1 MYFSLQ
7 KFTYLS
13 VILLL
18 LNGCDHQTSHYHQ
31 LPPYAD
37 DDTYSM
43 NENISFRA
51 TVATNDT
58 PSSNGEN
65 DWHILKNP
73 LHGTITMEKNGSFT
87 YSPHSNYYGTDHF
100 LYAISDKFG
109 QSNNATVTLNIKPV
123 LFRIK
128 VKTDNP
134 GSSSY
139 VEFQISVFNNGYNYN
154 YNIDCNNDGKY
165 ESMGEDGSYICE
177 YDTAGEYTIAIGGT
191 FPQFQNGYDN
201 KKILSVESW
210 GTQVWKSFEDAFAI
224 CSNLIL
230 NAPDRPNLS
239 QVTNMDGMFYG
250 ATAFNQ
256 PIGDWNV
263 SNVTSMN
270 GMFFGASTFN
280 QPLEKWDVSHVT
292 TMDGMFLRAVSFNQP
307 LSDWNISNVTS
318 TPFMFSEATAF
329 NQSLEKWNLSNV
341 TNTRGMFYRATAFN
355 QPIGNWD
362 VSHVTDM
369 IGMFDHAEAFN
380 QPIGNWDVSAV
391 KSMTIM
397 FKDATAFNQPLENW
411 NLSSVTE
418 MNGMFYNAIAFNQP
432 LENWNVSSVE
442 YMVDMFNNATAF
454 NQPLEK
460 WNVSSVKY
468 MNRMFYNASSFSN
481 QNLSSWNVNNVL
493 NHTDFCTG
501 WGEGN
506 TPPSDWTCD

>member
-1 MYFSLQ
+1 M
-7 KFTYLS
+7 
-13 VILLL
+13 
-18 LNGCDHQTSHYHQ
+18 
-31 LPPYAD
+31 
-37 DDTYSM
+37 
-43 NENISFRA
+43 A

-87 YSPHSNYYGTDHF
+87 YSPNSNYYGTDYF
-100 LYAISDKFG
+100 LYTISDKFG

-134 GSSSY
+134 GSSSD

-165 ESMGEDGSYICE
+165 ESTGEDGSYICE

-201 KKILSVESW
+201 EKILSVESW

-224 CSNLIL
+224 CTNLIL

-239 QVTNMDGMFYG
+239 QVTNMNGMFYG
-250 ATAFNQ
+250 ASAFNQ

-263 SNVTSMN
+263 S
-270 GMFFGASTFN
+270 
-280 QPLEKWDVSHVT
+280 HIT

-307 LSDWNISNVTS
+307 LSDWNVSNLTS
-318 TPFMFSEATAF
+318 TQFMFSEATAF
-329 NQSLEKWNLSNV
+329 NQSLEKW
-341 TNTRGMFYRATAFN
+341 
-355 QPIGNWD
+355 D
-362 VSHVTDM
+362 VSHVTTMD
-369 IGMFDHAEAFN
+369 GMFLR
-380 QPIGNWDVSAV
+380 AV
-391 KSMTIM
+391 N
-397 FKDATAFNQPLENW
+397 FNQPLENW
-411 NLSSVTE
+411 DLSSV
-418 MNGMFYNAIAFNQP
+418 Q
-432 LENWNVSSVE
+432 
-442 YMVDMFNNATAF
+442 
-454 NQPLEK
+454 
-460 WNVSSVKY
+460 Y
-468 MNRMFYNASSFSN
+468 MNRMFYNTSSFSN
-481 QNLSSWNVNNVL
+481 QNLSSWNVDNVL
-493 NHTDFCTG
+493 DHTDFCTG